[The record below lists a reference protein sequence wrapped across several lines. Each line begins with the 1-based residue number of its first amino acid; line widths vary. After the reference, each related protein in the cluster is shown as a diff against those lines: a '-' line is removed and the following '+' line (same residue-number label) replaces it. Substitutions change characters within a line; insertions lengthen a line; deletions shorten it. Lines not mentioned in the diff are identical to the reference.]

1 MAVRIY
7 SLANELGIDSKELV
21 DICSRIGIPGKGS
34 ALASLEDD
42 QILKIKSYLAE
53 RSAPTAAPAK
63 EPLRPARE
71 AVKEAPIRETG
82 KIVNPKRDISALRP
96 KSTTA
101 LGGSESAD
109 QDDDRNVGGASE
121 EDRSSTQ
128 NSDAD
133 SDSNSLGVDVAAAD
147 TSNDLRA
154 SVAGGSAVDR
164 GDTQA
169 DQTGSSGVDTES
181 TSGVA
186 SGESGTHATKISAEE
201 SASQPSDAGQA
212 ANTNIA
218 GSATGLGGRTLPIP
232 GSRSGELGQS
242 GLRAGENR
250 TNDVR
255 PADRSAETRPSETR
269 TSDSRPSDSRPSDSR
284 TGEPTRSNYLASG
297 NTPGK
302 VRVIG
307 RPKPTEGAKTDGE
320 APKVRKPR
328 DPVINLAKIPK
339 SAGPSPAA
347 KPQEPAAMKPIV
359 KLTPEVLKGVQQQ
372 PPATGSKGDKS
383 PAAGGGKFAG
393 AAGRATAPSQTQH
406 AGLTEFKQAAE
417 NKLNQ
422 KTKKAGDEPEEPV
435 RKKGLGSLE
444 AARSERSK
452 LRLPARIQTA
462 EDLKRI
468 EEEEER
474 RTARPKKKPVLQQGK
489 KEKVTLAIPCT
500 VRSFSEA
507 AGVPAARVLRS
518 LMMMGT
524 MVNIN
529 ASLTPEQA
537 ELIAVDL
544 GIDITFKQAET
555 LETSVIARID
565 NIEDKP
571 EDLITRAPIV
581 TFLGHVDH
589 GKTSLL
595 DYLIGT
601 KIVTGEAGGIT
612 QHIRAYQVKKD
623 GRSVSFVDTPGHEA
637 FTEMRARG
645 ANVTDIAILVIAAD
659 DGIMPQTEEAISHA
673 KAAGVPI
680 VVAANKCDLPG
691 ANINRIMTQ
700 MTEYGLTPSAW
711 GGDVEVV
718 PTSAITG
725 EGMDALLETL
735 LTVAELNDYKANPKR
750 AAMGVCLESEQSA
763 DRGVIAKVMVQ
774 TGTLRVGDIVLC
786 GSTFGRVK
794 ALYDT
799 LKRNKQL
806 TEAGPSM
813 PVNITGLERAP
824 EAGEK
829 FYVIDDIGQ
838 ARELAAVREQESRAT
853 SLAGTSPK
861 VSFETFQELLQSGK
875 LGVKEDKVILNLIVR
890 ADARGSLEAIEKELT
905 KLDHPEVD
913 IRILQKSV
921 GGITVADVTLA
932 SASQA
937 VIVGFNVIPDEAARM
952 MADAK
957 NVEVRRY
964 DIIYNLANDIRAL
977 IEGRLKPEEKVVE
990 LGRAIVK
997 AVFSVSRVGTIAG
1010 CFVAQGSIERGCR
1023 IRVHRE
1029 GRKIGDYQL
1038 DTLRRVKD
1046 DVKEVNRGMECGIK
1060 LAGFNDVKVDDV
1072 LEAYKVEQ
1080 VARTLDS
1087 SKS

>member
-7 SLANELGIDSKELV
+7 SLAKDLGLDSKELV
-21 DICSRIGIPGKGS
+21 DLCARIGILNKGS

-42 QILKIKSYLAE
+42 EIAKIKNYLAE
-53 RSAPTAAPAK
+53 RSAPAQEVAK
-63 EPLRPARE
+63 EAPKPVRE
-71 AVKEAPIRETG
+71 PIREAPIRALGKPATAKREIGSVRKPLKPVEGKSAEGVQEPADSLTDRVAEAVAVEPGAELTSDSHSPSGVAGLATSTTQLEQGQGEPTVDVETRSPESQQTG
-82 KIVNPKRDISALRP
+82 ILQPGTKRPGLRP
-96 KSTTA
+96 
-101 LGGSESAD
+101 GGSE
-109 QDDDRNVGGASE
+109 E
-121 EDRSSTQ
+121 
-128 NSDAD
+128 SDVEA
-133 SDSNSLGVDVAAAD
+133 
-147 TSNDLRA
+147 
-154 SVAGGSAVDR
+154 
-164 GDTQA
+164 
-169 DQTGSSGVDTES
+169 GSSNG
-181 TSGVA
+181 A
-186 SGESGTHATKISAEE
+186 
-201 SASQPSDAGQA
+201 
-212 ANTNIA
+212 
-218 GSATGLGGRTLPIP
+218 R
-232 GSRSGELGQS
+232 
-242 GLRAGENR
+242 
-250 TNDVR
+250 VR
-255 PADRSAETRPSETR
+255 ETRPAEP
-269 TSDSRPSDSRPSDSR
+269 SRDFSSM
-284 TGEPTRSNYLASG
+284 NM
-297 NTPGK
+297 PGK

-307 RPKPTEGAKTDGE
+307 RTKPAEVAKPNGSQDAAK
-320 APKVRKPR
+320 APRKQR
-328 DPVINLAKIPK
+328 EPVINLAKIPK
-339 SAGPSPAA
+339 TAAPSPAA
-347 KPQEPAAMKPIV
+347 RSQEPAALKPIV

-372 PPATGSKGDKS
+372 QQQQANAPEKGQGSGVSAKLGTGS
-383 PAAGGGKFAG
+383 
-393 AAGRATAPSQTQH
+393 GRATAPSQTQH

-422 KTKKAGDEPEEPV
+422 KHRKPAEEAEEPV
-435 RKKGLGSLE
+435 RKKGLSSLE
-444 AARSERSK
+444 ASRAERSK
-452 LRLPARIQTA
+452 LRVPNRIKTTK
-462 EDLKRI
+462 DLDGV

-474 RTARPKKKPVLQQGK
+474 RLAAHRKNRKQQVDTSR
-489 KEKVTLAIPCT
+489 KEKVVLALPCT

-518 LMMMGT
+518 LMMMGSMT
-524 MVNIN
+524 NIN
-529 ASLTPEQA
+529 ATLTQEQA
-537 ELIAVDL
+537 ELLAVDL
-544 GIDITFKQAET
+544 GVDLEFKQAET
-555 LETSVIARID
+555 LENSVIAKLDDFVD
-565 NIEDKP
+565 NPD
-571 EDLITRAPIV
+571 DLIPRPPIV

-601 KIVTGEAGGIT
+601 KIVKGEAGGIT

-623 GRSVSFVDTPGHEA
+623 GRAVSFVDTPGHEA

-645 ANVTDIAILVIAAD
+645 ANVTDIAILVVAAD

-691 ANINRIMTQ
+691 ADINRVMTQ
-700 MTEYGLTPSAW
+700 MTEHGLTPSAW

-725 EGMDALLETL
+725 EGMDALLETV

-750 AAMGVCLESEQSA
+750 AAMGVCLESEQSS

-786 GSTFGRVK
+786 GTTFGRVK
-794 ALYDT
+794 AIYDT
-799 LKRNKQL
+799 LKRNKQI

-813 PVNITGLERAP
+813 PVNITGLDQAP

-838 ARELAAVREQESRAT
+838 ARQLAASREQESRAT
-853 SLAGTSPK
+853 SLSGSTQK
-861 VSFETFQELLQSGK
+861 VSFEAFQELLQSGK
-875 LGVKEDKVILNLIVR
+875 LGVKEERVVLNLIIR
-890 ADARGSLEAIEKELT
+890 ADARGSLEAIEKELG

-932 SASQA
+932 SASQG
-937 VIVGFNVIPDEAARM
+937 VIVGFNVIPDEAARAL
-952 MADAK
+952 ADNK
-957 NVEVRRY
+957 NIEIRRY
-964 DIIYNLANDIRAL
+964 DIIYNLAQDIRAL
-977 IEGRLKPEEKVVE
+977 VEGRLKPEEKVVE
-990 LGRAIVK
+990 LGRAFVK

-1010 CFVAQGSIERGCR
+1010 CFVAQGTIERGCR

-1038 DTLRRVKD
+1038 ETLRRVKD

-1072 LEAYKVEQ
+1072 LEAYRVEQ
-1080 VARTLDS
+1080 VARTLDA